1 MKTLRPTSL
10 CLILGFSVYTSA
22 QSSLE
27 EIIVTAE
34 HGSTPLLQTASSV
47 TVLGVDDLRQG
58 GIAHFEDLLRQIPN
72 VTASSGA
79 SRSRFF
85 QIRGI
90 GERSQY
96 QEPVNPSVGL
106 LIDGV
111 DYSGLGLTASTLDI
125 EQVEVLRGPQG
136 TLHGA
141 NALAGLIVMRSH
153 APDQT
158 AANTLSFG
166 SGNYGTRAAHW
177 ISNGELNENMRYRLV
192 LGHNVSDGYIDN
204 TYLGRSD
211 TNNID
216 ERQIRLRVSWH
227 RDDSLTEA
235 GWSQLDAD
243 NGFDAFSLDN
253 SRKTLSD
260 QPGSDQQ
267 TTDTLWLRHT
277 QDIGQFETQIQL
289 NSARSSTLY
298 SFDEDWSYVGIA
310 PGFEYSSFDQYARD
324 YDSVEADWSLAYR
337 PDTGDSQWLLGL
349 YHRRNQERLDRNY
362 TYLAEPFSSDY
373 QTDYTAFYGQWDYQ
387 ITPTVEAQ
395 IGARYEARDADYSDN
410 AQLQNSTDDGFT
422 SGKLALQ
429 WQLND
434 THRVYLAMSRG
445 YRAGGVNSAVLA
457 SMATALTTSERERL
471 QQQQVFDAETLWN
484 TELGLRSVWPESG
497 ITWMTTVF
505 VMDRSDQQV
514 KGSLVLPRADGSTQF
529 IDYINNAAESY
540 NRGLESELRWTLH
553 PTLTMTGS
561 VGILNAK
568 FDRYIN
574 ADGRD
579 LAGRDQAQAPRFQ
592 YAASVHWQPA
602 PHWTIAADLEARDG
616 HYFSDRHETGSDR
629 FERVNTSLTYA
640 MNQWR
645 LVAWAKNVTDQTVAV
660 RGFGS
665 FGNDPRA
672 CLVDLSQCYA
682 TESYYQFDAPRTFG
696 VSVDYTF

>member
-1 MKTLRPTSL
+1 MKALRPTSL
-10 CLILGFSVYTSA
+10 CLILGFSAYTSA
-22 QSSLE
+22 QSTLE

-47 TVLGVDDLRQG
+47 TVLGADDLRQG
-58 GIAHFEDLLRQIPN
+58 GIAHFEDILRQIPN

-125 EQVEVLRGPQG
+125 QQIEVLRGPQG

-141 NALAGLIVMRSH
+141 NALAGLIVMQSH

-177 ISNGELNENMRYRLV
+177 ISNGGPNENIRYRLV
-192 LGHNVSDGYIDN
+192 IGHNVSDGYIDN
-204 TYLGRSD
+204 LYLGRSD

-216 ERQIRLRVSWH
+216 ERQARLRVSWH

-235 GWSQLDAD
+235 GWSKFDAD

-253 SRKTLSD
+253 SRETLSD
-260 QPGSDQQ
+260 QPGSDRQ

-277 QDIGQFETQIQL
+277 QDIGNFEAQMQL
-289 NSARSSTLY
+289 SSARSSTLY

-324 YDSVEADWSLAYR
+324 YDSLEGDWSLAYR
-337 PDTGDSQWLLGL
+337 PDTGDSQWLIGL
-349 YHRRNQERLDRNY
+349 YHRRNQEQLDRNY
-362 TYLAEPFSSDY
+362 TYLAAPFSSDY
-373 QTDYTAFYGQWDYQ
+373 QTDYTALYGQWDYQ
-387 ITPTVEAQ
+387 ITPTFEAQ
-395 IGARYEARDADYSDN
+395 VGARYEVREADYSDN

-434 THRVYLAMSRG
+434 THRVYVAVSRG

-457 SMATALTTSERERL
+457 SIATAPTSSERQRL

-484 TELGLRSVWPESG
+484 TELGLRSFWPELG
-497 ITWMTTVF
+497 VTWMTTVF
-505 VMDRSDQQV
+505 VMDRTDQQV

-540 NRGLESELRWTLH
+540 NRGLESELRWTLQ
-553 PTLTMTGS
+553 PSLTLTGS

-602 PHWTIAADLEARDG
+602 PQWTITVDLEARDG

-645 LVAWAKNVTDQTVAV
+645 LVAWAKNLTDQTIAV

-665 FGNDPRA
+665 FGNDPRG
-672 CLVDLSQCYA
+672 CLVDLSHCYA